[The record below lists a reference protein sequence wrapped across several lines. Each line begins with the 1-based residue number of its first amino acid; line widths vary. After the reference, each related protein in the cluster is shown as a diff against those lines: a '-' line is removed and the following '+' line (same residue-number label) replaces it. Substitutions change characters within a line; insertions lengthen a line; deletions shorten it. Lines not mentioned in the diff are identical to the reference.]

1 MHLSLLI
8 PRGGPQA
15 YVGHLTFQKNFWSNQ
30 MKYPHLGEV
39 ISLKFKVQSHLDY
52 PDLDYP
58 DFFSGPNFV
67 MNIY

>member
-1 MHLSLLI
+1 MS
-8 PRGGPQA
+8 
-15 YVGHLTFQKNFWSNQ
+15 
-30 MKYPHLGEV
+30 V
-39 ISLKFKVQSHLDY
+39 ISLFGLIDSSDLLAFNGLLHSNLDY

>member
-1 MHLSLLI
+1 MFSVLSKNKILNTHLILI
-8 PRGGPQA
+8 T
-15 YVGHLTFQKNFWSNQ
+15 V
-30 MKYPHLGEV
+30 
-39 ISLKFKVQSHLDY
+39 VQSNLDY